1 MWWNPWEKR
10 GRRNV
15 SPDIHDTYRRTP
27 FSDRVK
33 EVDSLLDLQSID
45 RSVARGLSRCVIK
58 TSLGRS
64 NGRSAVSI
72 PEKRRETLDSAK

>member
-1 MWWNPWEKR
+1 M
-10 GRRNV
+10 

-58 TSLGRS
+58 TSLGRW
-64 NGRSAVSI
+64 SAI
-72 PEKRRETLDSAK
+72 DGLDPRETERDFRFSEIKNL

>member
-1 MWWNPWEKR
+1 MVEGAGGRIRGER

-33 EVDSLLDLQSID
+33 EVDSPLDLQSIE
-45 RSVARGLSRCVIK
+45 RSVVARGLSRCVIK
-58 TSLGRS
+58 TSDERLGFR
-64 NGRSAVSI
+64 V
-72 PEKRRETLDSAK
+72 

>member
-1 MWWNPWEKR
+1 M
-10 GRRNV
+10 

-72 PEKRRETLDSAK
+72 LEKRRETLDSAK

>member
-1 MWWNPWEKR
+1 M
-10 GRRNV
+10 
-15 SPDIHDTYRRTP
+15 SPDIHDTYWRTP